1 MRMRGWKVGVPY
13 AAWAFELGHYVRGFR
28 SDWEYVVVV
37 VSELESTALLGR
49 ELSNRAFFS
58 HTIW

>member
-1 MRMRGWKVGVPY
+1 MEERADADAWLEGGRSICGVGVRIR
-13 AAWAFELGHYVRGFR
+13 HYVRGFR

-49 ELSNRAFFS
+49 ELLK
-58 HTIW
+58 